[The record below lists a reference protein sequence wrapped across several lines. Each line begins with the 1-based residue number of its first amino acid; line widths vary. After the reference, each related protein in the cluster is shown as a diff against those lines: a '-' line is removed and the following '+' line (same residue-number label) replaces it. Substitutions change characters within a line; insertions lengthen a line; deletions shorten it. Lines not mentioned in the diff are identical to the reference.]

1 MNQELVI
8 TWTPIL
14 KELSDDQRER
24 ARQLIEKYGETNPTN
39 FIVELLEVFGIHAA
53 YLQTVPAQVRIA
65 GERAKADVRQ
75 SIDAVTTLHERT
87 RLELNE
93 IVSAV
98 SRTGAGFAKALETA
112 TTTQVRAA
120 ESTARELKATI
131 AQEFAKQ
138 NLPALSNC
146 LKEIETKAAE
156 SLRQAKRIHEDAEQY
171 ESYAKERLASSEERC
186 RASLDK
192 VESIN
197 WRGAWIVCILSSLAL
212 LVCAGFF
219 MYSHLRSRSDQILAD
234 QIARTAATIQD
245 NKDAFME
252 LCAADLRVKVQETTS
267 SQTDI
272 GAPRQFVILVEGAL
286 GAEMRDYR
294 GGKAGCIFV
303 HGPSLEEEFT
313 RLRVATEEAAKRLGL
328 MVTNATTT
336 H

>member
-14 KELSDDQRER
+14 KELPDEQRER
-24 ARQLIEKYGETNPTN
+24 ARELIEKYGESNPTH
-39 FIVELLEVFGIHAA
+39 FIVELLEIFGIHAN
-53 YLQTVPAQVRIA
+53 YLQTVPAQIRIA
-65 GERAKADVRQ
+65 GERAKVDVRQ

-98 SRTGAGFAKALETA
+98 SRSGAGFAKALETA

-120 ESTARELKATI
+120 EHSTQELKTAIT
-131 AQEFAKQ
+131 QEFAKQ
-138 NLPALSNC
+138 NLPALSDC
-146 LKEIETKAAE
+146 LREIESKAAE
-156 SLRQAKRIHEDAEQY
+156 SLKQAKCIHEDAELFDG
-171 ESYAKERLASSEERC
+171 YAKERLASSDARC
-186 RASLDK
+186 RASLEK
-192 VESIN
+192 VENLN
-197 WRGAWIVCILSSLAL
+197 WRGAWIVCILCSLTL
-212 LVCAGFF
+212 LVVAGFF
-219 MYSHLRSRSDQILAD
+219 MYNYLRSRSDQILAD

-272 GAPRQFVILVEGAL
+272 GAPRQFVVLVEGAL
-286 GAEMRDYR
+286 GAEMRNYG

-303 HGPSLEEEFT
+303 QGPPLEEEFT
-313 RLRVATEEAAKRLGL
+313 RLRVATEDAARRLGL
-328 MVTNATTT
+328 MATNMTTT

>member
-14 KELSDDQRER
+14 KELPDDQRER

-39 FIVELLEVFGIHAA
+39 FIVELLEIFGIHAA
-53 YLQTVPAQVRIA
+53 YLQTVPTQVRIA

-93 IVSAV
+93 MVSTV

-112 TTTQVRAA
+112 TTAQARAA
-120 ESTARELKATI
+120 EKSAQELKAAI

-146 LKEIETKAAE
+146 LKEIESKAAE
-156 SLRQAKRIHEDAEQY
+156 SLRQAKRIHEDAELY

-186 RASLDK
+186 RASLEK

-212 LVCAGFF
+212 LVVAGFF
-219 MYSHLRSRSDQILAD
+219 MHNHLRSRSDEILAEK
-234 QIARTAATIQD
+234 IARTSALIQD

-252 LCAADLRVKVQETTS
+252 LCAADLRVKVQETTPS
-267 SQTDI
+267 LADART
-272 GAPRQFVILVEGAL
+272 PRQFVILVEGAL
-286 GAEMRDYR
+286 GAEMRDY
-294 GGKAGCIFV
+294 GGDKAGCIFV
-303 HGPSLEEEFT
+303 KGPSLLDEFT
-313 RLRVATEEAAKRLGL
+313 RMRMATENAVKSIGLAATNA
-328 MVTNATTT
+328 MVT